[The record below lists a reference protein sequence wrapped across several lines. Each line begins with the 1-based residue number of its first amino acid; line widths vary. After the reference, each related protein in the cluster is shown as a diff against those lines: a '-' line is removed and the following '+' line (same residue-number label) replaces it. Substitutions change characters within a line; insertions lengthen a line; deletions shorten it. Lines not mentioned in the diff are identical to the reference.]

1 MPCHQDLEV
10 AQVATDNRYQL
21 LPEWWELWE
30 ADGLDMDFPLSVEP
44 RSSVPQPNGTDL
56 TQSHRVSQHG
66 AVQGATCPSD
76 RQEGFML
83 INIYSNY

>member
-1 MPCHQDLEV
+1 
-10 AQVATDNRYQL
+10 
-21 LPEWWELWE
+21 
-30 ADGLDMDFPLSVEP
+30 MDFPLSVEP

-83 INIYSNY
+83 INIYSSY